1 MPTTSDFLQYSL
13 WSGIATL
20 IFAATTV
27 LSFILQWGFRFRLV
41 GSTGFMVVLTVG
53 LFTLSLVPLSRT
65 VVPGA
70 VRYSLIYDNGATQ
83 AVITTP
89 PQISPS
95 QLEATLRQA
104 ASDLYSYGRLGTT
117 GENELTI
124 RVRTLIHPEPG
135 ISVPLYLGQVKRS
148 LATREDPQM
157 TVEIYRDKF
166 AQLPKPTPKKVRS

>member
-20 IFAATTV
+20 ILAVITV
-27 LSFILQWGFRFRLV
+27 LGFFLQWGFRFRLV
-41 GSTGFMVVLTVG
+41 GSTGFMIVLSVG

-65 VVPGA
+65 VIPGA

-89 PQISPS
+89 PQISPT

-104 ASDLYSYGRLGTT
+104 ASDLYSYGRSGTT
-117 GENELTI
+117 TK
-124 RVRTLIHPEPG
+124 T
-135 ISVPLYLGQVKRS
+135 S
-148 LATREDPQM
+148 
-157 TVEIYRDKF
+157 
-166 AQLPKPTPKKVRS
+166 